1 MNTHTQVRTHAETH
15 AETHTAHTLT
25 ATGHIYQK
33 PLSTKHAQVGFFKM
47 SATHDARLR
56 EIDGLGAKPTKEADS
71 QRASRAAK
79 RSKVNRGN
87 IKETRSDFERRSA
100 IKRRVSS

>member
-1 MNTHTQVRTHAETH
+1 MHTHVRTHAESH
-15 AETHTAHTLT
+15 AHTHSAHT
-25 ATGHIYQK
+25 YSNRAHVSK
-33 PLSTKHAQVGFFKM
+33 NPLSTKHAQVGFFKM

-87 IKETRSDFERRSA
+87 IKETRSDFERRST